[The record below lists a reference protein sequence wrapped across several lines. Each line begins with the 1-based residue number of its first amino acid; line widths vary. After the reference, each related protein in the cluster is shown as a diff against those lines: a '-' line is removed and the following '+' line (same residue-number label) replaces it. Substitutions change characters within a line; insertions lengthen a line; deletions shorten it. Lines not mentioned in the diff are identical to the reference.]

1 MAQIFDKGTLLALK
15 LGTLIVVAVLI
26 AMILL
31 WRWNIDYPNAKFEP
45 VNQPVPFSHKH
56 HVNDDGLDCRYCHAS
71 VENAASAG
79 MPASEVCMNCHSQLF
94 KNAPALAPVR
104 DSFIHNKPLQWV
116 RLHDLPDFVYFDH
129 SVHVTHGVPCQACHG
144 RVDMMPLTSRVHSL
158 EMQWCLDCH
167 RHPQNRLVAADKV
180 FTMQA
185 ANTRPADNSWQVAK
199 QYTLPSTTRLTDC
212 SSCHR

>member
-15 LGTLIVVAVLI
+15 LGVLLAIAVLVTLV
-26 AMILL
+26 LL
-31 WRWNIDYPNAKFEP
+31 WRWDVDYPNATLEP

-56 HVNDDGLDCRYCHAS
+56 HVNDDGIDCRYCHSS
-71 VENAASAG
+71 VETAASAG

-94 KNAPALAPVR
+94 KNAPVLAPVR
-104 DSFIHNKPLQWV
+104 DSIVHNRPLQWV
-116 RLHDLPDFVYFDH
+116 RVHDLPGFVYFDH

-144 RVDMMPLTSRVHSL
+144 RIDTMALTSRVHSL
-158 EMQWCLDCH
+158 DMQWCLDCH
-167 RHPQNRLVAADKV
+167 RHPQQRLVAPNKV

-185 ANTRPADNSWQVAK
+185 VNTDNQHEVAK
-199 QYTLPSTTRLTDC
+199 QYVLPTTMRLTDC